1 VSPQKDPILHFK
13 PATPALLLAAF
24 LSACSTPAPTTP
36 AVTPA
41 YLTSATGCAI
51 VAGGGI
57 GSQFADKQVT
67 AMWDKV
73 NAAITA
79 ELHDRLVERR
89 YKVLKFV
96 VPTERTAKAEDLVI
110 ADMATN
116 RCNRLLQ
123 VSHKVD
129 EDASGRYFR
138 FDITLLRIDP
148 KEAAQPSAGSVTV
161 RTSSEFQRGYRY
173 PRTQESLDSFYTGT
187 FADTVM
193 ADLAKSGSLAP
204 LR

>member
-1 VSPQKDPILHFK
+1 MPFQ
-13 PATPALLLAAF
+13 PASLALLLATL
-24 LSACSTPAPTTP
+24 LSACSTPSPTTPP

-41 YLTSATGCAI
+41 YLISPTGCAI

-73 NAAITA
+73 NAAVTA
-79 ELHDRLVERR
+79 ELHDRLVQNR

-96 VPTERTAKAEDLVI
+96 VPTERTLKADDLVI
-110 ADMATN
+110 ADMAAN

-123 VSHKVD
+123 VSHRVD
-129 EDASGRYFR
+129 EDGSGKYFR
-138 FDITLLRIDP
+138 FDITLFRIDP
-148 KEAAQPSAGSVTV
+148 KQEARPDTGITTV
-161 RTSSEFQRGYRY
+161 RTSSEFMRGYRY

-187 FADTVM
+187 FAETVL
-193 ADLAKSGSLAP
+193 ADLTKSGSLAP

>member
-1 VSPQKDPILHFK
+1 MPP
-13 PATPALLLAAF
+13 PA
-24 LSACSTPAPTTP
+24 APT
-36 AVTPA
+36 ANVPA
-41 YLTSATGCAI
+41 YLTSSTGCAV

-73 NAAITA
+73 NAAITT
-79 ELHDRLVERR
+79 ELHDRLVQNR
-89 YKVLKFV
+89 YNVFKFV
-96 VPTERTAKAEDLVI
+96 VPTERTLKAEDLVI
-110 ADMATN
+110 ADMAAN

-123 VSHKVD
+123 VSHKID
-129 EDASGRYFR
+129 EDSSGKYFR
-138 FDITLLRIDP
+138 FDITLFRIDP
-148 KEAAQPSAGSVTV
+148 KEEARPAAQPVTV

-187 FADTVM
+187 FAETVL